1 MSKIQREVTPLDKEN
16 LFIVLDHKQAK
27 FDYPL
32 HFHSDYELN
41 MVLNTSGKR
50 IVGDTIEQFENED
63 LVLVG
68 PNLPHAWKAP
78 TYEDTRTITIQFHEE
93 LYNSFL
99 LDKRVFAPIRELL
112 ERSKRGIIF
121 NGNCFNNIRQKL
133 LMLSQTRGFNT
144 SLEFFS
150 ILNDLA
156 TAEEQRLISSS
167 SYDSSLLMR
176 DSRSRRIEKICK
188 YIEDNFSREITLI
201 EIAELV
207 NMSESAVSHFF
218 KKRTSRTF
226 ISYLTEF
233 RIGYAARLL
242 AETTQS
248 ISEVCFQSGFENLSN
263 FNRTFKKHKH
273 QTPSEYR
280 IDLQKIITKF

>member
-1 MSKIQREVTPLDKEN
+1 MSKVQREVTPLDKED
-16 LFIVLDHKQAK
+16 LFILLDHKHAK

-50 IVGDTIEQFENED
+50 IVGDTIEPFENED

-68 PNLPHAWKAP
+68 PGLPHAWKAP
-78 TYEDTRTITIQFHEE
+78 SNVDTHVITIQFQEAI
-93 LYNSFL
+93 NSSFL
-99 LDKRVFAPIRELL
+99 LEKRVFAPIRELL
-112 ERSKRGIIF
+112 ERSKRGIF
-121 NGNCFNNIRQKL
+121 FSGKSFSNIRQKL
-133 LMLSQTRGFNT
+133 LLLSQSRGFNT

-156 TAEEQRLISSS
+156 TAQEQRLIASP

-188 YIEDNFSREITLI
+188 HIEDNFSREITLV

-226 ISYLTEF
+226 ISYLTEV

-248 ISEVCFQSGFENLSN
+248 ISDICFQSGFENLSN

>member
-1 MSKIQREVTPLDKEN
+1 MSKVQREVTPLDKED
-16 LFIVLDHKQAK
+16 LFILLDHKHAK

-50 IVGDTIEQFENED
+50 IIGDNIEHFENED

-68 PNLPHAWKAP
+68 PGLPHAWKAP
-78 TYEDTRTITIQFHEE
+78 TNADTHVITIQFQEGM
-93 LYNSFL
+93 YDSL
-99 LDKRVFAPIRELL
+99 LLGKRVFAPIHELL
-112 ERSKRGIIF
+112 ERSKRGIFFGGKSFI
-121 NGNCFNNIRQKL
+121 NIRQKL
-133 LMLSQTRGFNT
+133 LLLSQSRGFNT

-156 TAEEQRLISSS
+156 TAQEQRLIASQ

-188 YIEDNFSREITLI
+188 HIEYNFSREITLV

-226 ISYLTEF
+226 ISYLTEV

-248 ISEVCFQSGFENLSN
+248 ISDICFQSGFENLSN
-263 FNRTFKKHKH
+263 FNRIFKKHKH

>member
-1 MSKIQREVTPLDKEN
+1 MGNIQREVTPLDKED
-16 LFIVLDHKQAK
+16 LFILLDHNHAK

-63 LVLVG
+63 MVLVG
-68 PNLPHAWKAP
+68 PGLPHAWKASSND
-78 TYEDTRTITIQFHEE
+78 DTHVITIQFNEE
-93 LYNSFL
+93 IYNSFL
-99 LDKRVFAPIRELL
+99 LGKRVFAPILELL

-121 NGNCFNNIRQKL
+121 SGYSFNNIRQKL
-133 LMLSQTRGFNT
+133 LLLSKSRGFSA
-144 SLEFFS
+144 SLDFFS

-156 TAEEQRLISSS
+156 TAEEQRLIASPA
-167 SYDSSLLMR
+167 YDSSLLMR
-176 DSRSRRIEKICK
+176 DSRSRRIEKICQ
-188 YIEDNFSREITLI
+188 YIEDNFNKEITLI
-201 EIAELV
+201 EIAGLV

-226 ISYLTEF
+226 ISYLTEV
-233 RIGYAARLL
+233 RIGHAARLL

-248 ISEVCFQSGFENLSN
+248 ISDVCFQSGFENLSN

-280 IDLQKIITKF
+280 MDLQKIITKF